1 MVIVLRSKAQYSAC
15 VEQKQPPPDSFQQT
29 HPAISQNSLQMK
41 THIPKIKDKKKSC
54 CDNFQDLNSCM
65 KISHM
70 LVGIRSPSHSLMGT
84 VHRPFP

>member
-15 VEQKQPPPDSFQQT
+15 VEQKQP
-29 HPAISQNSLQMK
+29 HPAISQNSLQMQA
-41 THIPKIKDKKKSC
+41 HIPKIKDKKKSC